1 MKTKQLFITTLIAGS
16 VSAAFAGKMAPHT
29 ADFVAWNKQQQQA
42 APAQLEQRFIVKFKD
57 GSTVT
62 AKNGQGQYE
71 LNAKAARSF
80 LKSMN
85 VEVRKELGFAK
96 AMSVVMNPKTQQALM
111 NNPAVE
117 YVEPDY
123 PRRLMAQ
130 NTPWGITTT
139 QSNSVSDGN
148 ASNMKVCI
156 IDSGYDI
163 SNPDLAGNNHAG
175 TNNSGTGNWYTPGG
189 SHGTHVAGTIA
200 AVNNSEG
207 VVGVLPNQ
215 NVNIHVVKVFN
226 ESGWGYSS
234 DLASAINTCA
244 NNGAK
249 VVNMSLGGAG
259 SSTTERN
266 ALQSIYNN
274 GVLLIAASGND
285 GNTTMSYPASY
296 DSVVAVGA
304 LDENKQWAE
313 FSQYTSQVE
322 LSAPGEAILST
333 VGVGDGAQGYITV
346 GGTTFGDDR
355 ALPLMRFVPVSGSYQ
370 LQYFNGTATGT
381 LGACSVS
388 GSGSYT
394 CNSMSNK
401 ICLVERFENQSGSNY
416 PESNPV
422 QACRD
427 AGAKAAIVYSNSDR
441 PGLQNPFLVD
451 ANTAFNFPTLSVNRA
466 VGQAL
471 LASVGQ
477 STTVESRTGTDYA
490 YYNGTSMATP
500 HVTGVAALVW
510 SQFPQCTAAQ
520 IRNVLNVTA
529 EDLGSAGRDTKY
541 GFGMVNAQDAVDYLS
556 ANGCDG
562 NGGGTTPPPTPGD
575 GELVNGQSETSL
587 SGATG
592 EEIHYTLVVPAG
604 ATNLS
609 FAMNGGSGDA
619 DLYVKFGSKPTTSS
633 YDCRPYRN
641 GNTETCDISNVQAG
655 TYYVMLRGYSAFSG
669 VSLVANFD
677 EPSSGGGAVG
687 GSASL
692 DNLSG
697 SRRAWDHYTVEI
709 PAGMSSL
716 SVVMSGGSGDADLYV
731 NFGSQPTTS
740 SYDCRPYKNGN
751 SEVCT
756 FTNPSA
762 GTWHLSIY
770 GYSAYSGVS
779 LDVEWNP

>member
-1 MKTKQLFITTLIAGS
+1 
-16 VSAAFAGKMAPHT
+16 
-29 ADFVAWNKQQQQA
+29 
-42 APAQLEQRFIVKFKD
+42 
-57 GSTVT
+57 
-62 AKNGQGQYE
+62 
-71 LNAKAARSF
+71 
-80 LKSMN
+80 MN
-85 VEVRKELGFAK
+85 VKVRKELGFAK
-96 AMSVVMNPKTQQALM
+96 AMSVVLNPKAKQALI

-117 YVEPDY
+117 YVEIDH
-123 PRRLMAQ
+123 PRYLMAQ
-130 NTPWGITTT
+130 NMPWGISTTE
-139 QSNSVSDGN
+139 SNTVSDSN

-163 SNPDLAGNNHAG
+163 TNPDLAGNNHTG

-200 AVNNSEG
+200 AINNNQG

-234 DLASAINTCA
+234 DLASAINTCK
-244 NNGAK
+244 NNGSK

-266 ALQSIYNN
+266 ALQNIYNS

-285 GNTTMSYPASY
+285 GNTTLSYPASY

-313 FSQYTSQVE
+313 FSQYTNQVE
-322 LSAPGEAILST
+322 LSAPGEAVLST

-346 GGTTFGDDR
+346 GSTTFGDDR
-355 ALPLMRFVPVSGSYQ
+355 ALPLMRFVPVNGNYQ

-381 LGACSVS
+381 LGACTVS
-388 GSGSYT
+388 SGGSYS
-394 CNSMSNK
+394 CNNMSNK
-401 ICLVERFENQSGSNY
+401 ICLVERFDNQSGSSY
-416 PESNPV
+416 PETNPV
-422 QACRD
+422 KACKD

-451 ANTAFNFPTLSVNRA
+451 ANTEFNFPTLSVNRA

-471 LASVGQ
+471 LSSVGQ

-510 SQFPQCTAAQ
+510 SQFPQCSASQ

-529 EDLGSAGRDTKY
+529 EDLGSSGRDTKY
-541 GFGMVNAQDAVDYLS
+541 GYGMVNAQDAVDYLS

-562 NGGGTTPPPTPGD
+562 NGGGTTPPPSGN
-575 GELVNGQSETSL
+575 ELVNGQAESNL
-587 SGATG
+587 SGSTG
-592 EEIHYTLVVPAG
+592 SELHYTLEVPAG
-604 ATNLS
+604 STNLS
-609 FAMNGGSGDA
+609 FAMSGGSGDA
-619 DLYVKFGSKPTTSS
+619 DLYVKFGSKPTTQS
-633 YDCRPYRN
+633 YDCRPYKG
-641 GNTETCDISNVQAG
+641 GNSETCNISTAQAG
-655 TYYVMLRGYSAFSG
+655 TYYVMVRGYSAFSG

-677 EPSSGGGAVG
+677 EPSSGGGPVG

-697 SRRAWDHYTVEI
+697 ARSSFNHYTVEI
-709 PAGMSSL
+709 PSGMSSL

-731 NFGSQPTTS
+731 RYGSQSTTS

-751 SEVCT
+751 AETCT
-756 FTNPSA
+756 FTNPNA
-762 GTWHLSIY
+762 GTWYISIR
-770 GYSAYSGVS
+770 GYSAYSGVN
-779 LDVEWNP
+779 LDVSWNP

>member
-1 MKTKQLFITTLIAGS
+1 MNTKHLLVTTLVAGAVSSAIAAKPS
-16 VSAAFAGKMAPHT
+16 SHH
-29 ADFVAWNKQQQQA
+29 ADFATWNQQA
-42 APAQLEQRFIVKFKD
+42 QQAGAAQLEKRFIVKFKNN
-57 GSTVT
+57 SAMVS
-62 AKNGQGQYE
+62 KNAQGQTQ
-71 LNAKAARSF
+71 LNAKAAHAM
-80 LKSMN
+80 LKGMN
-85 VEVRKELGFAK
+85 AQVRKELGFAG
-96 AMSVVMNPKTQQALM
+96 AMSVVMSDKARAALAKHS
-111 NNPAVE
+111 AVE
-117 YVEPDY
+117 YIEPDF
-123 PRRLMAQ
+123 PRRLTAQ
-130 NTPWGITTT
+130 NTPWGIGTT
-139 QSNSVSDGN
+139 QSDLVSDAN

-200 AVNNSEG
+200 AINNGEG
-207 VVGVLPNQ
+207 VEGVLPNQ

-266 ALQSIYNN
+266 ALQSVYNS

-296 DSVVAVGA
+296 DSVIAVGA

-333 VGVGDGAQGYITV
+333 VGVGDGAQGFISA
-346 GGTTFGDDR
+346 GGTSLGDDR

-370 LQYFNGTATGT
+370 LQYFNGSATGT
-381 LGACSVS
+381 LGSCAPTS
-388 GSGSYT
+388 SGSYN
-394 CNSMSNK
+394 CGDMSNK
-401 ICLVERFENQSGSNY
+401 ICLVERFANQSGSSY

-422 QACRD
+422 EACRS
-427 AGAKAAIVYSNSDR
+427 AGAKAVVVYSNNDR

-451 ANTAFNFPTLSVNRA
+451 ANSAFNFPTLSVNRA
-466 VGQAL
+466 TGQAL
-471 LASVGQ
+471 LAQVGQ
-477 STTVESRTGTDYA
+477 TTTVESRTGTDYA

-500 HVTGVAALVW
+500 HVSGVAALVW
-510 SQFPQCTAAQ
+510 SQFPSCTAAQ
-520 IRNVLNVTA
+520 IRNVLGVTA
-529 EDLGSAGRDTKY
+529 EDLGSSGRDTKY
-541 GFGMVNAQDAVDYLS
+541 GFGMVRAQAAVNYLT

-562 NGGGTTPPPTPGD
+562 NGGGGTTPPPSDDALTN
-575 GELVNGQSETSL
+575 GESKTNL
-587 SGATG
+587 SGASG
-592 EEIHYTLVVPAG
+592 EQLFFTLEVPAG

-609 FAMNGGSGDA
+609 FDMSGGSGDA
-619 DLYVKFGSKPTTSS
+619 DMYVRFGAKPTTST
-633 YDCRPYRN
+633 YDCRPYKN
-641 GNTETCDISNVQAG
+641 GNAESCPISTAQAG
-655 TYYVMLRGYSAFSG
+655 TYHVMVRGYTSFSG
-669 VSLVANFD
+669 VSLVATFD
-677 EPSSGGGAVG
+677 EPSSGGGNEG

-692 DNLSG
+692 SNLSG
-697 SRRAWDHYTVEI
+697 DRRAWDHYTVEI
-709 PAGMSSL
+709 PAGMSSFT
-716 SVVMSGGSGDADLYV
+716 VTMSGGSGDADLYV

-751 SEVCT
+751 NEVCT
-756 FTNPSA
+756 FTNPQA
-762 GTWHLSIY
+762 GTWHISLR
-770 GYSAYSGVS
+770 GYSAYSGVN
-779 LDVEWNP
+779 LNVEWKP